1 MQFVTFASKLLA
13 ICSDQH
19 LAAAIMVHKA
29 LVQALLLIAIAAM
42 YIGSAS
48 ANETNDNDIHAQ
60 LVDLQRRH
68 VGWLLDHPDV
78 TGVDVNHK
86 TVGGEQTDQL
96 SLVIWVKKKLPEE
109 EVSEKRRLPRDIEG
123 FPTDVVE
130 GEIEP
135 VQVRAC

>member
-1 MQFVTFASKLLA
+1 
-13 ICSDQH
+13 
-19 LAAAIMVHKA
+19 MVHK
-29 LVQALLLIAIAAM
+29 ALLLIAIAVT

-48 ANETNDNDIHAQ
+48 ANRANNDDIHAQ

-86 TVGGEQTDQL
+86 TVSGEQTDQL
-96 SLVIWVKKKLPEE
+96 SLVIWVKKKLPEKE
-109 EVSEKRRLPRDIEG
+109 LSEKRRLPRDIEG

-135 VQVRAC
+135 LRMVSSDQVRAY